1 MFLSYAALFQLFW
14 MPALLR
20 AYLLLGTFL
29 SGFAFLLY
37 RHKQDKAKIGIDADG
52 AFLCKRGRVV
62 RLLFVRVNSFQL
74 IAKREQKSKLLGWLW
89 PQFHVVYCDSVS
101 AEKYRMLQ
109 SYAAQQILLS
119 RSEEAR
125 KSFSKD

>member
-14 MPALLR
+14 MSELVR
-20 AYLLLGTFL
+20 ACLLLGIFL
-29 SGFAFLLY
+29 AGFAFLLY
-37 RHKQDKAKIGIDADG
+37 RHKQNKAKIGIDADG

-62 RLLFVRVNSFQL
+62 RLQFVRVNSFQL

-89 PQFHVVYCDSVS
+89 PQFHVVYCDSVG

-109 SYAAQQILLS
+109 SFAAQQILLR